1 MCVTHIGLYDH
12 YASFVKEE
20 ENFNMCFAKY
30 MQNLHTLYLSNSKQI
45 KKQVLHVWYQ
55 WGFGIYGGI
64 MGSFFQACILR
75 SRHYNIAFKNK
86 MIQKKF
92 KYGL

>member
-45 KKQVLHVWYQ
+45 KK
-55 WGFGIYGGI
+55 
-64 MGSFFQACILR
+64 
-75 SRHYNIAFKNK
+75 
-86 MIQKKF
+86 
-92 KYGL
+92 